1 MDAVIK
7 VGGSLQADP
16 AALRN
21 LCKTLKEVS
30 ERYRLLI
37 IPGGGSFADLVCR
50 VQTRH
55 GFSDR
60 AAHRMAILTM
70 DIYGLMLHDLIGG
83 SVLTDI
89 PTGKTRKCSIFL
101 PFKTMGHSPELEPTW
116 GVTSDS
122 IAALVTSKI
131 GCKRLLLVKMV
142 DGILAHAQL
151 KKSVSTQR
159 LRKMDQHLVDPKFPE
174 TLERA
179 GITCWIVNGKHP
191 DRIKMILDGKETIC
205 TKISLGVSP

>member
-37 IPGGGSFADLVCR
+37 IPDGGSFADLECR

-89 PTGKTRKCSIFL
+89 PTGKTRECSIFL

-142 DGILAHAQL
+142 DGILAHAKL

-159 LRKMDQHLVDPKFPE
+159 LMKMDQHLVDPKFPE